1 MAVGPW
7 RWTSYL
13 GLVVPLVLGVGA
25 IVAAAMTGEFTQQLT
40 DLGNPG
46 LVVGGFMHVFG
57 LIAAVAGAIG
67 MLRLTWRRP
76 T

>member
-1 MAVGPW
+1 
-7 RWTSYL
+7 
-13 GLVVPLVLGVGA
+13 
-25 IVAAAMTGEFTQQLT
+25 MTGEFTQQLT

-76 T
+76 A